1 VASKWLKLKFI
12 FWENILNIM
21 MGWGRGQM
29 YNLPTL
35 PRALKNL
42 WHRKVRLGQVK
53 KKFLECVTSNFTK
66 ILVIADALD

>member
-1 VASKWLKLKFI
+1 MI
-12 FWENILNIM
+12 
-21 MGWGRGQM
+21 GWGRGQM

-66 ILVIADALD
+66 ILVIADALDK